1 MLRRRALLASAAALA
16 APALIPR
23 ASLGQALRKVKL
35 GSAFTTTTNAMFL
48 MPDLLRPE
56 GIDAEII
63 TFPSLVQRMQA
74 VASGSVDVGNGGL
87 SATMQVAT
95 KGFPMSV
102 LANGCDGG
110 WMMLARPGITGFQ
123 QLRGKK
129 IGVQNGSI
137 ALVSLHWKLRHEGIA
152 DQVELL
158 FLDNQDQPVPLA
170 RGSVDAICCFEP
182 YATFA
187 ELNGF
192 GQKLWVPYDTPMGKT
207 NLGFVASA
215 GLAHNPASN
224 LKLKSWVAPMRRVID
239 AGVNVALGCDN
250 CSCGDCQSMFTA
262 MKLLCLLA
270 AAVDPNLT
278 GGDPRGDG
286 WRCASPGPGRR
297 GRRHRAGDAGRLG
310 NTGPAG
316 HRLRAAQQRR
326 PPDGVRRVRARR
338 AQRGGGRQAGAGR
351 RPDHHG

>member
-1 MLRRRALLASAAALA
+1 MLRRRTFLTATALA
-16 APALIPR
+16 APAIVMR
-23 ASLGQALRKVKL
+23 SSLGQALRKVKL

-48 MPDLLRPE
+48 MPELLRPK
-56 GIDAEII
+56 GIDAEVI

-95 KGFPMSV
+95 KGLPMSV

-110 WMMLARPGITGFQ
+110 WMMLARPGITSFE
-123 QLRGKK
+123 QLHGKK

-137 ALVSLHWKLRHEGIA
+137 GLVSLNWKLRHEGIA

-170 RGSVDAICCFEP
+170 RGDVDAICCFEP

-187 ELNGF
+187 ELSGF

-215 GLAHNPASN
+215 AFIAKEPELVGTL
-224 LKLKSWVAPMRRVID
+224 
-239 AGVNVALGCDN
+239 
-250 CSCGDCQSMFTA
+250 
-262 MKLLCLLA
+262 
-270 AAVDPNLT
+270 
-278 GGDPRGDG
+278 
-286 WRCASPGPGRR
+286 
-297 GRRHRAGDAGRLG
+297 
-310 NTGPAG
+310 
-316 HRLRAAQQRR
+316 
-326 PPDGVRRVRARR
+326 VRAHVQATERMR
-338 AQRGGGRQAGAGR
+338 TDPAIAVETTVKQFNMDRSIAEASAKNLFFSAESGEAFQGGLRSLAGMMMADKMLDR
-351 RPDHHG
+351 EPDWAEFINTRFL

>member
-1 MLRRRALLASAAALA
+1 MTPGMMNRRTLMTTAAALA
-16 APALIPR
+16 APALVAR
-23 ASLGQALRKVKL
+23 SSLGQTLRKVKL

-56 GIDAEII
+56 GIDTEVI

-95 KGFPMSV
+95 KGLPMSV

-110 WMMLARPGITGFQ
+110 WMMLARPGITSFQ

-137 ALVSLHWKLRHEGIA
+137 GLVSLNWKLRHEGVA

-170 RGSVDAICCFEP
+170 RGDVDAICCFEP

-187 ELNGF
+187 ELSGF

-215 GLAHNPASN
+215 AFIAKDPGLVRTLVRAHVRATERMRTDPAIAVETTVKQFNMDRAIAEASTKN
-224 LKLKSWVAPMRRVID
+224 LFFSAESGEAFQTGLKS
-239 AGVNVALGCDN
+239 
-250 CSCGDCQSMFTA
+250 
-262 MKLLCLLA
+262 LA
-270 AAVDPNLT
+270 AMMLADKMLDQEPN
-278 GGDPRGDG
+278 
-286 WRCASPGPGRR
+286 WAEFI
-297 GRRHRAGDAGRLG
+297 
-310 NTGPAG
+310 NT
-316 HRLRAAQQRR
+316 RFL
-326 PPDGVRRVRARR
+326 
-338 AQRGGGRQAGAGR
+338 
-351 RPDHHG
+351 

>member
-1 MLRRRALLASAAALA
+1 MLRKPAWQADCMVPGMITRRRALLTTAATLA
-16 APALIPR
+16 APAIVAHR
-23 ASLGQALRKVKL
+23 SLGQTPRKVKL

-48 MPDLLRPE
+48 MPELLRPE
-56 GIDAEII
+56 GIDAEVV

-110 WMMLARPGITGFQ
+110 WMMLARPGITRFE

-137 ALVSLHWKLRHEGIA
+137 GLVSLNWKLRHEGVA

-170 RGSVDAICCFEP
+170 RGDVDAICCFEP

-187 ELNGF
+187 ELSGF
-192 GQKLWVPYDTPMGKT
+192 GQRLWVPYDTPMGKT
-207 NLGFVASA
+207 NLGFVASTA
-215 GLAHNPASN
+215 FVAKEPGLVRTLVQAHVKATERMRTDPSIAVETTVKQFNMDRAIAEASTKN
-224 LKLKSWVAPMRRVID
+224 LFFNADSGEAFQSGLKSL
-239 AGVNVALGCDN
+239 AG
-250 CSCGDCQSMFTA
+250 M
-262 MKLLCLLA
+262 MLA
-270 AAVDPNLT
+270 DKMLDQEPN
-278 GGDPRGDG
+278 
-286 WRCASPGPGRR
+286 WAEFI
-297 GRRHRAGDAGRLG
+297 
-310 NTGPAG
+310 NTSFI
-316 HRLRAAQQRR
+316 
-326 PPDGVRRVRARR
+326 
-338 AQRGGGRQAGAGR
+338 
-351 RPDHHG
+351 

>member
-16 APALIPR
+16 APALAPR
-23 ASLGQALRKVKL
+23 RSLGQALRKVKL

-56 GIDAEII
+56 GIDAEVI

-87 SATMQVAT
+87 SATMQVAA

-110 WMMLARPGITGFQ
+110 WMMLARPGITSFQ

-137 ALVSLHWKLRHEGIA
+137 ALVSLNWKLRHEGIA

-187 ELNGF
+187 EMNGF

-215 GLAHNPASN
+215 GF
-224 LKLKSWVAPMRRVID
+224 VARE
-239 AGVNVALGCDN
+239 
-250 CSCGDCQSMFTA
+250 
-262 MKLLCLLA
+262 
-270 AAVDPNLT
+270 
-278 GGDPRGDG
+278 
-286 WRCASPGPGRR
+286 
-297 GRRHRAGDAGRLG
+297 
-310 NTGPAG
+310 
-316 HRLRAAQQRR
+316 
-326 PPDGVRRVRARR
+326 PDLVRTLVRAHVKATERMR
-338 AQRGGGRQAGAGR
+338 TDPAIAVETTVKQFNIDRSIAEASTKNLFFNANSGDVFQTGLRSLADMMLADKMLDQA
-351 RPDHHG
+351 PDWAEFINTSFL

>member
-16 APALIPR
+16 APALVPR
-23 ASLGQALRKVKL
+23 RSLGQALRKVKL

-56 GIDAEII
+56 GIDAEVI

-110 WMMLARPGITGFQ
+110 WMLLARPGVTSFQ

-137 ALVSLHWKLRHEGIA
+137 ALVSLNWKLRHEGIA

-187 ELNGF
+187 EMNGF
-192 GQKLWVPYDTPMGKT
+192 GQKLWLPYDTPMGKT

-215 GLAHNPASN
+215 GFIA
-224 LKLKSWVAPMRRVID
+224 RE
-239 AGVNVALGCDN
+239 
-250 CSCGDCQSMFTA
+250 
-262 MKLLCLLA
+262 
-270 AAVDPNLT
+270 
-278 GGDPRGDG
+278 
-286 WRCASPGPGRR
+286 PG
-297 GRRHRAGDAGRLG
+297 L
-310 NTGPAG
+310 
-316 HRLRAAQQRR
+316 
-326 PPDGVRRVRARR
+326 VRTLVRAHVKATERMR
-338 AQRGGGRQAGAGR
+338 TDPAIAIETTVKQFNIDRSIAEASTKNLFFNADSGAAFQSGLRSLADMMLADKMLDQAPNWAEFINTSFL
-351 RPDHHG
+351 

>member
-16 APALIPR
+16 APALVAR
-23 ASLGQALRKVKL
+23 ASLGQTLRKVKL

-56 GIDAEII
+56 GIDAEVV

-95 KGFPMSV
+95 KGLPMSV

-110 WMMLARPGITGFQ
+110 WMMLARPGITSFQ

-129 IGVQNGSI
+129 VGVQNGSI
-137 ALVSLHWKLRHEGIA
+137 ALVSLNWKLRQEGVA

-192 GQKLWVPYDTPMGKT
+192 GQRLWVPYDTPMGKT
-207 NLGFVASA
+207 NLGFVAS
-215 GLAHNPASN
+215 
-224 LKLKSWVAPMRRVID
+224 
-239 AGVNVALGCDN
+239 
-250 CSCGDCQSMFTA
+250 
-262 MKLLCLLA
+262 
-270 AAVDPNLT
+270 T
-278 GGDPRGDG
+278 GFVTREPE
-286 WRCASPGPGRR
+286 
-297 GRRHRAGDAGRLG
+297 L
-310 NTGPAG
+310 
-316 HRLRAAQQRR
+316 
-326 PPDGVRRVRARR
+326 VRSLVRAHVKATERMRTDPSIAVETTVKQFNIGRDIAEASTKNLFFNADSGEAFQGGLRSLAEMMLADKMLDR
-338 AQRGGGRQAGAGR
+338 A
-351 RPDHHG
+351 PDWAEFINTSFI

>member
-16 APALIPR
+16 APALVAR
-23 ASLGQALRKVKL
+23 ASLGQTLRKVKL

-56 GIDAEII
+56 GIDAEVV

-137 ALVSLHWKLRHEGIA
+137 ALVSLNWKLRQEGLA

-192 GQKLWVPYDTPMGKT
+192 GQRLWVPYDTPMGKT
-207 NLGFVASA
+207 NLGFVAST
-215 GLAHNPASN
+215 GF
-224 LKLKSWVAPMRRVID
+224 VAREPE
-239 AGVNVALGCDN
+239 L
-250 CSCGDCQSMFTA
+250 
-262 MKLLCLLA
+262 
-270 AAVDPNLT
+270 
-278 GGDPRGDG
+278 
-286 WRCASPGPGRR
+286 
-297 GRRHRAGDAGRLG
+297 
-310 NTGPAG
+310 
-316 HRLRAAQQRR
+316 
-326 PPDGVRRVRARR
+326 VRSLVRAHVKATERMRTDPSIAVETTVKQFNIGRDIAEASTKNLFFNADSGEAFQGGLRSLAEMMLADKMLDR
-338 AQRGGGRQAGAGR
+338 A
-351 RPDHHG
+351 PDWAEFINTSFI

>member
-16 APALIPR
+16 APALVPCR
-23 ASLGQALRKVKL
+23 SLGQALRKVKL

-48 MPDLLRPE
+48 MPDLLRPV
-56 GIDAEII
+56 GIDAEVI

-110 WMMLARPGITGFQ
+110 WMMLARPGITSFQ

-137 ALVSLHWKLRHEGIA
+137 ALVSLNWKLRHEGVA

-187 ELNGF
+187 EMNGF

-207 NLGFVASA
+207 NLGFVAST
-215 GLAHNPASN
+215 GF
-224 LKLKSWVAPMRRVID
+224 VARE
-239 AGVNVALGCDN
+239 
-250 CSCGDCQSMFTA
+250 
-262 MKLLCLLA
+262 
-270 AAVDPNLT
+270 
-278 GGDPRGDG
+278 
-286 WRCASPGPGRR
+286 
-297 GRRHRAGDAGRLG
+297 
-310 NTGPAG
+310 
-316 HRLRAAQQRR
+316 
-326 PPDGVRRVRARR
+326 PDLVRTLVRAHVKATERMR
-338 AQRGGGRQAGAGR
+338 TDPAIAIETTVKQFNIDRTVAEASTKNLFFNADSGEAFQSGLRSLADMMLADKMLDGA
-351 RPDHHG
+351 PNWAEFINTSFL